1 MAAQRRQIKA
11 RNRGFYAKS
20 LSAEAHRRD
29 AAEHERL
36 AAALRRTASESVTRM
51 RDALTPCGNV
61 RLFRGE
67 ATAEIGAAQH

>member
-11 RNRGFYAKS
+11 CNRGFYAKS
-20 LSAEAHRRD
+20 LSAETHRLCVD
-29 AAEHERL
+29 EHERL

-61 RLFRGE
+61 RHFRGE
-67 ATAEIGAAQH
+67 AAAEIGPAQH